1 MTSTVTQLLAE
12 AARGERAALD
22 AVVACLYSELRI
34 IARSRLSM
42 HGRVAHLDTTSLVNE
57 SYLRLVAAKQLSI
70 TDRKHFFTYA
80 AKVMRNIVID
90 FVREQGARR
99 RGGDA
104 EHFQLDTALGDVLGD
119 REDRTLLRL
128 NDALLQLD
136 ALDPQLAQLVEM
148 RYFAGFSESE
158 IATLLDSSERTV
170 RRQWQKARAFLLT
183 YMTE

>member
-12 AARGERAALD
+12 AARGDRAALD
-22 AVVACLYSELRI
+22 AVVACLYTELRV
-34 IARSRLSM
+34 IARSRLGS
-42 HGRVAHLDTTSLVNE
+42 HGRAAQLDTTSLVNE
-57 SYLRLVAAKQLSI
+57 GYLRLVAAKRLAI

-90 FVREQGARR
+90 FARERGAQR

-104 EHFQLDTALGDVLGD
+104 PHFQLDTALGDALGD
-119 REDRTLLRL
+119 GEDRTLLRL

-136 ALDPQLAQLVEM
+136 ALDPQLAQVVEM

-158 IATLLDSSERTV
+158 IAALLDSSERTV
-170 RRQWQKARAFLLT
+170 RRQWQKARAFLLAC
-183 YMTE
+183 MTE